1 MPARLVLDG
10 FAVQVLALEQN
21 APEQTMRGQYEL
33 EQPEQE
39 RQAQVWDLLER
50 VLERRAMERQV
61 LERQAVKQVQ
71 AWRAL
76 ESPSTALALR
86 RWVSAPTVLS
96 RDSPHAEA
104 LPRRFPPDS
113 VERVAVSPRRR

>member
-1 MPARLVLDG
+1 LVLDG

-86 RWVSAPTVLS
+86 RWVLAPTVS
-96 RDSPHAEA
+96 SQDSLHAEA
-104 LPRRFPPDS
+104 LPRRSPPEWF
-113 VERVAVSPRRR
+113 ERVAVSPRRL